1 MIATKS
7 VRRRAMAR
15 FRDDL
20 RRRYPERANGAT
32 SRGDMPAEPEQSSR
46 IAHRLETLPPEIGAF
61 LIVVGAAGIL
71 LPGPVGSPFLVAG
84 GIALWPSAFRKT
96 EGWLERAAP
105 RLYGEGIRQM
115 ERFLA
120 DLERRYPG
128 STRLN
133 PDLPDTNQP

>member
-1 MIATKS
+1 MIATKIPPHRGTS
-7 VRRRAMAR
+7 GAFDR

-20 RRRYPERANGAT
+20 RRRYPERAAAAT
-32 SRGDMPAEPEQSSR
+32 SGGDTPARPEGGGR
-46 IAHRLETLPPEIGAF
+46 IAHRLEKLPPEIGVF
-61 LIVVGAAGIL
+61 LIVVGVAGIL

-96 EGWLERAAP
+96 EDWLERAAP
-105 RLYGEGIRQM
+105 RLYDEGIRQM

-128 STRLN
+128 STR
-133 PDLPDTNQP
+133 